1 MASSATELTI
11 ELSEATERINEL
23 RDIDERDDSQNNE
36 LDKLTRRVKVAR
48 IEQRAA
54 LTVDDQ
60 KVETRAHETHD
71 AEHQEKLELRSKAR
85 LGRYISAAL
94 SGRVPDGVEAE
105 LAAAEGVPPGA
116 IPLALWEPTE
126 RRSEHETRAI
136 TPAPGT
142 VGVNVDP
149 FLPAVFSQSIAPRLG
164 IDMPMVDTGSYA
176 TGTITTSQ
184 DASAKAKDA
193 AQTATAGVIT
203 VKTTTPKR
211 VSAVLELAIEDIAAI
226 GQENFESILRENLSF
241 ALTDQLDEYAI
252 NGNRPASPSG
262 DEVAIPD
269 GLFKGIGTA
278 PTAPTAIAVWAD
290 YVDAIADA
298 VDGLWAMDEGQIHLI
313 VGPATYSLSAKTF
326 REPVVS
332 EQGGGNGRA
341 AATPGDKSAAAYL
354 RDMAGMFWTSSRMPD
369 AVSTIQ
375 EGIIYRA
382 GRAGMGASSGMRTAV
397 CPVWQYLTI
406 DDIYSGAT
414 AGKRAVSM
422 HALIGD
428 VIVTQADA
436 YKRVSFKVA

>member
-11 ELSEATERINEL
+11 EISEKTEKINEL
-23 RDIDERDDSQNNE
+23 RDLDERTDEQTGE
-36 LDKLTRRVKVAR
+36 LDKLSKRVRVAR

-54 LTVDDQ
+54 LVVDGE
-60 KVETRAHETHD
+60 KIETRAHETHD
-71 AEHQEKLELRSKAR
+71 AEHQERLELRSKAR

-94 SGRVPDGVEAE
+94 AGRVPDGVEAE

-116 IPLALWEPTE
+116 IPIALWEPTE

-164 IDMPMVDTGSYA
+164 IDMPQVDTGSYA
-176 TGTITTSQ
+176 TGTITGSQ
-184 DASAKAKDA
+184 DASAKAKGA

-211 VSAVLELAIEDIAAI
+211 VSAVLELAIEDIAAV
-226 GQENFESILRENLSF
+226 GQANFESILRENLSF
-241 ALTDQLDEYAI
+241 ALTDQLDEYAL
-252 NGNRPASPSG
+252 NGDRPASPSG
-262 DEVAIPD
+262 DEVAVPD

-278 PTAPTAIAVWAD
+278 PTDPAAIAVWKD
-290 YVDAIADA
+290 YVEAIADA
-298 VDGLWAMDEGQIHLI
+298 VDGLWAMTEGEVHLV

-326 REPVVS
+326 REPVS
-332 EQGGGNGRA
+332 MGANH

-354 RDMAGMFWTSSRMPD
+354 MEHSGMYWTSSRMPD

-375 EGIIYRA
+375 QGIVFKA
-382 GRAGMGASSGMRTAV
+382 GRSGMGASSGMRTAV

-428 VIVTQADA
+428 VIVTQASA
-436 YKRVSFKVA
+436 YERVSFKVA